1 MRTKCSELRNVSC
14 AVASHRLRHPLQN
27 RFASSAR
34 VVGFLAFTLGV
45 LLDSHSSLA
54 HEDVG
59 TAPATEN
66 EPVAASVESVSEAA
80 PDKTESAASTGG
92 DTANDSPGGDTT
104 NDSLLSRVRFALP
117 VEATVIGLTVGVR
130 PEFLFQPFRHARWF
144 ELRAAAGVLPGL
156 EYLSTPV
163 SVGIRGR
170 YLDFP
175 VHPLLGIA
183 LTQDIYW
190 ISDAAPILRGIVET
204 DVGLSIDVAPQWAI
218 DAVAYGGWGA
228 IGEPGPLAGLRLGIR
243 YTPGASSSA
252 P

>member
-1 MRTKCSELRNVSC
+1 MRTEDSDIKSDLRGHAARCTRHFPTKRFGWS
-14 AVASHRLRHPLQN
+14 LR
-27 RFASSAR
+27 
-34 VVGFLAFTLGV
+34 VCTFLACMLGGLV
-45 LLDSHSSLA
+45 HVPAVHAQEESSIGPA
-54 HEDVG
+54 SED
-59 TAPATEN
+59 A
-66 EPVAASVESVSEAA
+66 PVATRAEADSDAAVESGQGAA
-80 PDKTESAASTGG
+80 ATKALE
-92 DTANDSPGGDTT
+92 ANDSLW
-104 NDSLLSRVRFALP
+104 NRARVALP
-117 VEATVIGLTVGVR
+117 VEASVIGLTVGVR
-130 PEFLFQPFRHARWF
+130 PEFLFQPFEGARWF
-144 ELRAAAGVLPGL
+144 ELRAAAGVLPGP
-156 EYLSTPV
+156 EYLSTPL

-204 DVGLSIDVAPQWAI
+204 DVGLSIDVAPQWAV

-243 YTPGASSSA
+243 YTPGASAGA

>member
-1 MRTKCSELRNVSC
+1 MRTEFSAINSGLRV
-14 AVASHRLRHPLQN
+14 HTPGRDRHIPTK
-27 RFASSAR
+27 RFQWNMR
-34 VVGFLAFTLGV
+34 VGAIVAFTVGG
-45 LLDSHSSLA
+45 LLHVPLA
-54 HEDVG
+54 RAQEDVG
-59 TAPATEN
+59 AGPASEN
-66 EPVAASVESVSEAA
+66 APVATNVESVPEVASDNTETAA
-80 PDKTESAASTGG
+80 ATEVAA
-92 DTANDSPGGDTT
+92 ANS
-104 NDSLLSRVRFALP
+104 SLLSRLRFALP
-117 VEATVIGLTVGVR
+117 VEASVIGLTVGLR
-130 PEFLFQPFRHARWF
+130 PEFLFQPFEGARWF
-144 ELRAAAGVLPGL
+144 EVRAAAGVLPGL
-156 EYLSTPV
+156 EYLSTPL

-175 VHPLLGIA
+175 AHPLLGIA

-243 YTPGASSSA
+243 YTPGASTGA